1 MIVTSRVSVDFPKF
15 QWGINAGEEREL
27 PEDAEA
33 QTQIQ
38 AHPDIVE
45 VKLRKEPQTRVQR

>member
-1 MIVTSRVSVDFPKF
+1 MIVTSKVSVDFPKF
-15 QWGINAGEEREL
+15 QWGINAGQEREL

-33 QTQIQ
+33 QKQIL

-45 VKLRKEPQTRVQR
+45 VKPRKNNQARE